1 MSDWALGGLVLAI
14 FIAGF
19 NIGQDLKYK
28 KGIFKRNRGYRYYI
42 SGAYSVYGH
51 IIVTSWTVKLN
62 EEMTNEMLEKFVE
75 EEKDALKKK
84 YRTEDVGFTVLN
96 FTRLK
101 D

>member
-28 KGIFKRNRGYRYYI
+28 KGIFKRKKKYKYYVSCI
-42 SGAYSVYGH
+42 YTVYKTIGH
-51 IIVTSWTVKLN
+51 TSRIVSFNSEMTVKLLEDFIK
-62 EEMTNEMLEKFVE
+62 EEINKLKEKF
-75 EEKDALKKK
+75 K
-84 YRTEDVGFTVLN
+84 TEDVAFGVIDFKK
-96 FTRLK
+96 LK

>member
-1 MSDWALGGLVLAI
+1 MNSWILVGVLLST
-14 FIAGF
+14 FLAGF
-19 NIGQDLKYK
+19 NVGQDLKYK

-42 SGAYSVYGH
+42 SGAYSVDGH

-62 EEMTNEMLEKFVE
+62 EEMSNEILERFVE
-75 EEKDALKKK
+75 EEKNDLKKK